1 MITKL
6 NLASNPF
13 RNRTTPYILSF
24 ALLFLAFVAGVFL
37 FASWRENKRLAEVA
51 AAEAEDLRKEAEA
64 DRRQAELVQK
74 ELSPLQREMLVA
86 SHKLVANK
94 NFGWS
99 RLFFDLESVIP
110 GGVSASRIS
119 VANVFEA
126 NGRPGAELDFAV
138 LARDYQSV
146 ITMISNM
153 NNSGIFQ
160 AELRDQ
166 NLQTNQRLKF
176 TEFSLRLVYT
186 PAVGV
191 SAEASNDIAL
201 ANDGGAGE

>member
-6 NLASNPF
+6 NLSSNPF

-24 ALLFLAFVAGVFL
+24 ALLFLAFVAGIYF
-37 FASWRENKRLAEVA
+37 FASWRENLRLTEVA
-51 AAEAEDLRKEAEA
+51 AAQIDELRKEAEA
-64 DRRQAELVQK
+64 DRAQAELVQK
-74 ELSPLQREMLVA
+74 ELSPVQRELLIA

-99 RLFFDLESVIP
+99 RLFADLESVIP

-119 VANVFEA
+119 VAKVFEN

-153 NNSGIFQ
+153 NSSGIFH

-176 TEFSLRLVYT
+176 TVFALRLIYT
-186 PAVGV
+186 PAVGM
-191 SAEASNDIAL
+191 SAEPAGEIAQ
-201 ANDGGAGE
+201 AEKGGAGE

>member
-6 NLASNPF
+6 NLSSNPF
-13 RNRTTPYILSF
+13 RNRTTPYILSS
-24 ALLFLAFVAGVFL
+24 ALLFLAFVGGVFL
-37 FASWRENKRLAEVA
+37 LAQWRENLRLAEVA
-51 AAEAEDLRKEAEA
+51 ASEADDLRKEVEI
-64 DRRQAELVQK
+64 DRNQTELVQK
-74 ELSPLQREMLVA
+74 ELTPAQREMLIA

-99 RLFFDLESVIP
+99 RLFFDLETVIP

-119 VANVFEA
+119 VANVFEN

-146 ITMISNM
+146 ITMITNM

-191 SAEASNDIAL
+191 SAESSNDIAR

>member
-6 NLASNPF
+6 NLSSNPF

-37 FASWRENKRLAEVA
+37 LASWRENVRLAQVA

-64 DRRQAELVQK
+64 DRTQAELVQK
-74 ELSPLQREMLVA
+74 ELSPVQREMLLA

-119 VANVFEA
+119 VANVFET
-126 NGRPGAELDFAV
+126 NGRPGAELDFSV

-176 TEFSLRLVYT
+176 SEFTLRLVYT
-186 PAVGV
+186 PAAGV
-191 SAEASNDIAL
+191 SAESSGDIAR